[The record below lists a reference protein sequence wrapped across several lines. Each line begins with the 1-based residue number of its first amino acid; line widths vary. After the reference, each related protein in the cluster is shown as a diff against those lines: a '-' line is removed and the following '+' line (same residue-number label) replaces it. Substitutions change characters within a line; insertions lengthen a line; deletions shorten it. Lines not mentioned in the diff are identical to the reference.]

1 MSWRQRPSGTTFL
14 WTAPFY
20 FCNFLK
26 SRCDRHCTGKTQF
39 IFIHLCLDSI
49 NRLYFTCATPSYNAL
64 EHRKRVDC
72 TDMGQNDSSGRRYRI
87 WGSFKD
93 VHNVPQNKDILLS
106 SRYQPPFRPFAL
118 PREENRPGFSR
129 RCEEHKH
136 TYYNVGT
143 AEQVPCLSAANTSYK
158 LQASQSL
165 HPCDVSLLY
174 GWKLHTSCTRGD
186 RQVSFGILSGFSR
199 EVPMKT
205 LPKEHGMVLIILS
218 LINK

>member
-1 MSWRQRPSGTTFL
+1 MLIFRCNGKIKNSVTIHHKHCDEILWLGYLLRYRYLLRNTSLNSLKTRNPVMITYALLTWRREHLTVRSLNSHVITSSLPMSWRQRPSGTTFL

-87 WGSFKD
+87 WGSFK
-93 VHNVPQNKDILLS
+93 VCCPRLNKYWLTDL
-106 SRYQPPFRPFAL
+106 
-118 PREENRPGFSR
+118 
-129 RCEEHKH
+129 
-136 TYYNVGT
+136 T
-143 AEQVPCLSAANTSYK
+143 
-158 LQASQSL
+158 
-165 HPCDVSLLY
+165 DVSI
-174 GWKLHTSCTRGD
+174 TCCIS
-186 RQVSFGILSGFSR
+186 
-199 EVPMKT
+199 MKFY
-205 LPKEHGMVLIILS
+205 
-218 LINK
+218 